1 MAGCSNERNDAVSM
15 TPAAAADQSI
25 EGSSRWLTQTKNSQR
40 ADARSKASEE
50 ARDRSQPEYFRV
62 PGQQRCERLQAR
74 FAFVGPTMFSA
85 GHDLRLSAMPAIGS
99 DAWPSSVIG
108 RSLKPARSALFLY
121 SYQSFSASTL
131 LRPAASAY
139 TG

>member
-1 MAGCSNERNDAVSM
+1 M

-62 PGQQRCERLQAR
+62 RGQQGGERLQEGL
-74 FAFVGPTMFSA
+74 VCGSN
-85 GHDLRLSAMPAIGS
+85 GGLGWLR
-99 DAWPSSVIG
+99 SVIG
-108 RSLKPARSALFLY
+108 GC
-121 SYQSFSASTL
+121 
-131 LRPAASAY
+131 LR
-139 TG
+139 TGA